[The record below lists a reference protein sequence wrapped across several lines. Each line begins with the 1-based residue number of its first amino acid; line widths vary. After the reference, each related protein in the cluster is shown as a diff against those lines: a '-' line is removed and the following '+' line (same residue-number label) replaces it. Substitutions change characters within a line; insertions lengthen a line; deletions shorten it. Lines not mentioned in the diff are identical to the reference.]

1 MGNNIICNIF
11 LFGGSMRVGIPK
23 GLLYYKYHPFLI
35 TFFEELGAEVVTSED
50 TNKSILDLGV
60 KYCVDEACLPVKI
73 FHGHVASIKDKCDL
87 LVVPRIMKLNKN
99 EFICPKFCGLPE
111 MVLYSLV
118 NMPPAIAEPIY
129 ADSKNNLFQWTK
141 QAGRKVTKDSFKIRY
156 AFKKAYDTQLNH
168 LTGIKDDLYDMK
180 IALVGH
186 PYNIYDNFTNMNLVS
201 KLNNLGFSVETME
214 FTEDF
219 LINLEINNLFKR
231 PFWTFAREN
240 YGFAINAAKET
251 RFDGIIYI
259 SSFNCGIDSVII
271 ELIKDKIGS
280 FPFMTLKVDE
290 HTGEAGIDTRIEAFT
305 DMLERRAQND
315 SNIPTHG

>member
-186 PYNIYDNFTNMNLVS
+186 PYNLYDNFTNMNLVS

-240 YGFAINAAKET
+240 YGFAVNAAKET